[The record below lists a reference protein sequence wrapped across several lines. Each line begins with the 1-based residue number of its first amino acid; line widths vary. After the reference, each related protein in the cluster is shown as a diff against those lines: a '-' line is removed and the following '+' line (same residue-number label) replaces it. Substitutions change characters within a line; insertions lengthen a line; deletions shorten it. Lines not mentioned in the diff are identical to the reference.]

1 MTLAGKT
8 ALVTGAANRIGAE
21 TVRTLH
27 QNGANLII
35 HYRQSRDA
43 AEALASLLNK
53 ERKDSCYCIQADLN
67 NHDAVGQMFETIRE
81 KSQSLDILINNASTF
96 YPTEIGQISEE
107 QWQDL
112 TGSNFKAPLF
122 MIQAFRPLLTGKDA
136 CIINLIDIY
145 ADKPLKGYSLY
156 CASKAANQSLVQS
169 LALEL
174 APDIRVNGVSPGAI
188 LWPDANH
195 GDSDREA
202 KIISQ
207 IPLGR
212 IGQAA
217 VIAKTVLFLIE
228 NDYITGEI
236 IHVDG
241 GRRLFSH

>member
-35 HYRQSRDA
+35 HYRQSREA
-43 AEALASLLNK
+43 AEVLAKSLNDV
-53 ERKDSCYCIQADLN
+53 RQGSCYCVKADLADN
-67 NHDAVGQMFETIRE
+67 ESIQQMRDIVAK
-81 KSQSLDILINNASTF
+81 KSGSLDVLINNASTF
-96 YPTEIGQISEE
+96 YPTELGSITEAD
-107 QWQDL
+107 WQDL

-122 MIQAFRPLLTGKDA
+122 MTQSFRSLLTGSNA
-136 CIINLIDIY
+136 CVINLIDIY
-145 ADKPLKGYSLY
+145 ADKPLKNFSLY

-174 APDIRVNGVSPGAI
+174 APDIRVNGISPGAI
-188 LWPDANH
+188 LWPD
-195 GDSDREA
+195 GDHSNKEREA
-202 KIISQ
+202 KIKSQ

-212 IGQAA
+212 IGQAP

-241 GRRLFSH
+241 GRRLYLE